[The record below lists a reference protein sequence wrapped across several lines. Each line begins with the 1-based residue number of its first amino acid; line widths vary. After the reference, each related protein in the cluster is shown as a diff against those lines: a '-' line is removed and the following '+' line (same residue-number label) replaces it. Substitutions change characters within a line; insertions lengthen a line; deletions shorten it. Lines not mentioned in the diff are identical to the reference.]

1 MAYEFRKTTKFTAL
15 EEEFAKHKRHCL
27 EDEFT
32 PKYFGVVK
40 EPKEV
45 RAYAQKVNPVRR
57 TDNPRMAI
65 PVRGTSLHTG
75 HVITMPSVYT
85 AARYLRKLGYAL
97 ANTTN
102 IGQVLDRPK
111 RSAYGYKWETIK

>member
-27 EDEFT
+27 EEEFT

-45 RAYAQKVNPVRR
+45 RTYAQKSEPIRR
-57 TDNPRMAI
+57 AGNPRTAI

-75 HVITMPSVYT
+75 QVLDMPSVYT
-85 AARYLRKLGYAL
+85 AARYLRKLGYGL
-97 ANTTN
+97 ANATN
-102 IGQVLDRPK
+102 IGEALDRPK
-111 RSAYGYKWETIK
+111 RSAYGYRWERVK